1 MIKIEIGRIVGESRW
16 IGKAGKGVVG
26 SETRDGNRLF
36 DTRANRLV
44 REVRGACMPAP
55 LSDENRE
62 GDAFVAVVGDRFD
75 LALADRHGK
84 TDRLRNVRFGRRSA
98 AGLRDIE
105 NGLRDPVERV
115 RRNGKLSSG

>member
-36 DTRANRLV
+36 DRRANRLV
-44 REVRGACMPAP
+44 REVRGTCMSAP

-62 GDAFVAVVGDRFD
+62 GDAFVTVVGDRFD
-75 LALADRHGK
+75 LAFTDRHGK
-84 TDRLRNVRFGRRSA
+84 TNRLRNVCFGGGRA
-98 AGLRDIE
+98 ARLRGIE
-105 NGLRDPVERV
+105 NGLRDTVERG
-115 RRNGKLSSG
+115 R